1 MIVKYNSGKH
11 EAINLNPVVVKNGA
25 GGFYLSNKME
35 SKFNVG
41 DKFNKNDIIA
51 INDTSLVI
59 TSMVLN
65 STSVHF
71 VKWRVYLPSVHSKIV
86 NW

>member
-35 SKFNVG
+35 V
-41 DKFNKNDIIA
+41 
-51 INDTSLVI
+51 SL
-59 TSMVLN
+59 M
-65 STSVHF
+65 
-71 VKWRVYLPSVHSKIV
+71 
-86 NW
+86 